1 MSPFFFVSCID
12 GHACV
17 CSVFTCSSSF
27 SCFFY
32 LPCYEHA
39 LPENPNLPNVLAFAE
54 YQNTDT
60 RQRCALPS
68 ARTRALGKHLPH
80 GMPELCRV
88 LAVGNEWHSA
98 NCHLCRVLAWRHSA
112 NPAHVPSTRARR
124 ATPVGGGLMASSLC
138 RVPPPGTRQRGYF
151 AESLEPGSRQIF
163 FCRVLELRY
172 SAKLGKKNFLAFKI
186 FWSLV
191 KFDNL
196 IPSNIKNF
204 Y

>member
-1 MSPFFFVSCID
+1 MHFVE
-12 GHACV
+12 
-17 CSVFTCSSSF
+17 F
-27 SCFFY
+27 S
-32 LPCYEHA
+32 
-39 LPENPNLPNVLAFAE
+39 LPENPNLPSVLAFAE

-88 LAVGNEWHSA
+88 PAVGNEWHSA

-112 NPAHVPSTRARR
+112 NPAHVPSTRTRR
-124 ATPVGGGLMASSLC
+124 ATPVGGADGVKSLPSATTWHSAKGVVC
-138 RVPPPGTRQRGYF
+138 RVP
-151 AESLEPGSRQIF
+151 SLDTRQIF

-186 FWSLV
+186 FRSLV

-196 IPSNIKNF
+196 IPSSIKNF
-204 Y
+204 YWLVYYCLLIFCLRVIIVGS